1 MKHVEEAI
9 VAAMVPSVF
18 AAGQFTAV
26 VLKDGVNFPA
36 ARYVLVGHEN
46 VNTICGASRLDN
58 FRFRIDI
65 FGKDYVE
72 VLNLTDQVLDNMA
85 DLQYPALLVGQI
97 DLYEDQQKL
106 YHRALDFSIWARR
119 PS

>member
-9 VAAMVPSVF
+9 VAKIAPIF
-18 AAGQFTAV
+18 PAGQFTGV
-26 VLKDGVNFPA
+26 VLRNGSNFPA
-36 ARYVLVGHEN
+36 ARFSMVGHEN
-46 VNTICGASRLDN
+46 INTICGASRLDN

-65 FGKDYVE
+65 FSKEYEE
-72 VLNLTDQVLDNMA
+72 VLNLTGSVIDNMA
-85 DLQYPALLVGQI
+85 ELIYPALLVGQI
-97 DLYEDQQKL
+97 DLYENEQKL